1 MQKLLRFGYV
11 RVKKNSPRK
20 NAERIQEDMVFEKNK
35 KDEGPD
41 MVASLIDANM
51 RITGSV
57 ESSGDIVLA
66 GKVEGDVICKS
77 LVVKDE
83 AVISGSVKTEEVVIA
98 GQVSGDVTSDRV
110 QLTSTAKF
118 DGTLRCS
125 GIEVEAGAH
134 VTAKFNKSKKS
145 KVKT

>member
-1 MQKLLRFGYV
+1 
-11 RVKKNSPRK
+11 
-20 NAERIQEDMVFEKNK
+20 
-35 KDEGPD
+35 
-41 MVASLIDANM
+41 
-51 RITGSV
+51 
-57 ESSGDIVLA
+57 
-66 GKVEGDVICKS
+66 
-77 LVVKDE
+77 
-83 AVISGSVKTEEVVIA
+83 VIA
-98 GQVSGDVTSDRV
+98 GKVSGDVTSDRV